1 MKKTNYIGKI
11 SEVFK
16 IPSSTLRYW
25 EEQSLL
31 EFPRDKDNNYRFVSL
46 KTILRIWDIIL
57 YRNLSIPL
65 KEIKIMPHMNI
76 DELECILVQ
85 NRKKLIEELADL
97 EKTVK
102 KIESKEKKIE
112 KVKYLK
118 SNPSYIE
125 KYIFPPIKLFNY
137 SENYLNKEMTQFYV
151 SDVDEFVIVIDSEK
165 SIIDYGMFISED
177 DNNIFKEKDS
187 CEKLY
192 LKGLLKVDGDDI
204 NNCSELILNAE
215 KLGYKTGTIIGKFL
229 ISACENKRY
238 DYYEAWVELL

>member
-1 MKKTNYIGKI
+1 MKKRNYIGKI
-11 SEVFK
+11 SEVLK

-31 EFPRDKDNNYRFVSL
+31 EFPRDKDNNYRFISL

-57 YRNLSIPL
+57 YKNLSIPL
-65 KEIKIMPHMNI
+65 KEIKIMPQMNI
-76 DELECILVQ
+76 DELERILVE
-85 NRKKLIEELADL
+85 NRKKLIEELAGL
-97 EKTVK
+97 EKTVE
-102 KIESKEKKIE
+102 KIQSKEKKIE
-112 KVKYLK
+112 RVKYLK
-118 SNPSYIE
+118 SNPCYIE

-137 SENYLNKEMTQFYV
+137 SENYLSKEMTQFYV

-177 DNNIFKEKDS
+177 EDNIFREKDS

-192 LKGLLKVDGDDI
+192 LKGLLKVEGDDI

-215 KLGYKTGTIIGKFL
+215 KLGYKAGTIIGKYL

>member
-1 MKKTNYIGKI
+1 MKKRNYIGKI

-16 IPSSTLRYW
+16 IPTSTLRYW

-31 EFPRDKDNNYRFVSL
+31 EFPRDKDNNYRFISL
-46 KTILRIWDIIL
+46 KTILKIWDIIL
-57 YRNLSIPL
+57 YKNLSIPL
-65 KEIKIMPHMNI
+65 KEIKIIPHMNI

-118 SNPSYIE
+118 SNPCYIE

-137 SENYLNKEMTQFYV
+137 SENYLSKEMTQFYV

-177 DNNIFKEKDS
+177 EDNIFREKDS
-187 CEKLY
+187 YEKLY
-192 LKGLLKVDGDDI
+192 LKGLLKVEGDDI

-215 KLGYKTGTIIGKFL
+215 KLGYKTGTIIGKYL